1 MDAVMTYCEAFK
13 DTDGKFYLK
22 LVYEYDSLDGT
33 HEVVFPKVSLPLYH
47 YVMPIVNTTNENE
60 GGNKY
65 CINNKNEMELFQK
78 HVIGVDGENGG
89 WNKYY
94 INCKNEME
102 FFQKHVIGVDGEN
115 YYVNRI
121 VKPAVRKMTIDEI
134 EKQLGYKIEIVS
146 KNEVVKKKG

>member
-1 MDAVMTYCEAFK
+1 MDTVMTYCEAFK
-13 DTDGKFYLK
+13 DINGKFYLK

-65 CINNKNEMELFQK
+65 
-78 HVIGVDGENGG
+78 
-89 WNKYY
+89 Y
-94 INCKNEME
+94 INCKDKME
-102 FFQKHVIGVDGEN
+102 LFQKHVIGVDGEN

-146 KNEVVKKKG
+146 ENEVWKKKG